1 MTVGDRIKKIRELFQ
16 ITSNEFADLTGIHP
30 VTIRKYETNKMKP
43 SNEHIEKMCESLHLP
58 RMIFEGI
65 PEQYTNYNYTGDFFQ
80 QLFLMLNNNTL
91 TFHSKNDTQTE
102 HITLNPLLDNYLT
115 LTING
120 SEVALN
126 DVNIQLKY
134 DRLKPVDVHHF
145 MSYIKKTEAISDNDE
160 QSKDYIDNASLE
172 LMLIGHSWQDYMK
185 GMGTPEERDAD
196 LQKILDNGGTFF
208 DYIDQLEGPES
219 LKNKLREAYCEARIE
234 EYIKPL
240 LDPYPIHGSYD
251 EKDNWAKKKV
261 NLVQKYKKDHP
272 DYLQEIIQE
281 EINKRK

>member
-1 MTVGDRIKKIRELFQ
+1 MGVFRSHSPRACLSLIFYCIFVSNVLRDIVHEHMRSLCTVLLICF
-16 ITSNEFADLTGIHP
+16 F
-30 VTIRKYETNKMKP
+30 VKYIYRCV
-43 SNEHIEKMCESLHLP
+43 SRSCYESL
-58 RMIFEGI
+58 E
-65 PEQYTNYNYTGDFFQ
+65 
-80 QLFLMLNNNTL
+80 
-91 TFHSKNDTQTE
+91 K
-102 HITLNPLLDNYLT
+102 T